1 MPSSSAASSR
11 APASGST
18 RICASMPATVYEKL
32 SETAGHFPDHDVL
45 VYPGW
50 LAERWQLPQASW
62 TYAGIARITE
72 ELARRYREAG
82 YGPGHR
88 VAMLLENRPEHFF
101 HWLALNAR
109 RAEEDPPHAD

>member
-1 MPSSSAASSR
+1 MRSSSAASSR

-32 SETAGHFPDHDVL
+32 SETAGHFPEHDLL

-62 TYAGIARITE
+62 TYGEIARITE
-72 ELARRYREAG
+72 RLAARYREAG
-82 YGPGHR
+82 YGPAHR
-88 VAMLLENRPEHFF
+88 VALLLARRPEPFF
-101 HWLALNAR
+101 HWLAPNAVG
-109 RAEEDPPHAD
+109 AIQVPI